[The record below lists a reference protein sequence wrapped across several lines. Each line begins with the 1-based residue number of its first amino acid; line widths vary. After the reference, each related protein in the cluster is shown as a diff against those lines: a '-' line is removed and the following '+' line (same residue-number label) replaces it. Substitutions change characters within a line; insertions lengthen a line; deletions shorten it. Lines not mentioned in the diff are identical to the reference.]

1 MANDDRR
8 DDAARA
14 QQAYILYAAGGRVYA
29 SNVDQK
35 LIDLG
40 ALAREDG
47 GSLCYWLDGNHEGGK
62 GFSTEKDALRDI
74 ARHLGFLWLDGQ
86 FTAVADTRATVNLD
100 GATQLAIVLDE
111 LKPGEP
117 AFDAT
122 V

>member
-14 QQAYILYAAGGRVYA
+14 QQAYILYAAHGRVYA

-40 ALAREDG
+40 ALARDDG
-47 GSLCYWLDGNHEGGK
+47 GSLCYLLDSNHETGK
-62 GFSTEKDALRDI
+62 GFFTEEDALRDI

-100 GATQLAIVLDE
+100 GAKQLEIVLDE
-111 LKPGEP
+111 LKPGERTY
-117 AFDAT
+117 DAT